1 MRKIMKVCFWSALA
15 LLALIGLAVILRLSS
30 PRTLRL
36 GSLVWEVS
44 DDDPNCSLLY
54 QGTNLVA
61 DGSIE
66 LYWHGDYVYGM
77 CGDKVFVVNISSE
90 TNEVDWV
97 EHGYKVDKKY
107 GFKVEYHKLRTWYDV
122 KQMGR
127 NWREAPLPAVLT
139 NFNASNS
146 VFMRPMDR

>member
-1 MRKIMKVCFWSALA
+1 MRMIKKVCFWSALA
-15 LLALIGLAVILRLSS
+15 LLALIGLAVILRLYNY
-30 PRTLRL
+30 RTLRL

-44 DDDPNCSLLY
+44 DYDPNCSLLY
-54 QGTNLVA
+54 QGTNIVA
-61 DGSIE
+61 NGDIM

-127 NWREAPLPAVLT
+127 NWREAPLPAALT
-139 NFNASNS
+139 NFNNSNS
-146 VFMRPMDR
+146 TFMRPVGR